1 MLRSFRHHDKWSEH
15 TKPLQPLRV
24 GDHVLI
30 QNQTGNHPKR
40 WDKRGVVA
48 SCEGFDQYVVIVDG
62 SRRLTRRNRKFLRRF
77 EPFDPTGLSHRR
89 KDKEESRQAENIR
102 QDLTENVSSEYRTR
116 ENPPQVLPTYS
127 RVQDRTDLSPSRAL
141 AETEAREEWM
151 PSSDRSSFRESI
163 EPEIREAPNTECS
176 QSPVESPLRRSNRS
190 NKGQTNKFKDYE
202 TNF

>member
-1 MLRSFRHHDKWSEH
+1 M
-15 TKPLQPLRV
+15 
-24 GDHVLI
+24 
-30 QNQTGNHPKR
+30 
-40 WDKRGVVA
+40 
-48 SCEGFDQYVVIVDG
+48 
-62 SRRLTRRNRKFLRRF
+62 
-77 EPFDPTGLSHRR
+77 
-89 KDKEESRQAENIR
+89 
-102 QDLTENVSSEYRTR
+102 SSEYRTR
-116 ENPPQVLPTYS
+116 ENQPQVLPTYS

-176 QSPVESPLRRSNRS
+176 QSPVERTLRRSNRS